1 MTNKIEFKLFAPR
14 NKQAALMGS
23 FSSWNQISMTK
34 NEQGFFQTVIELE
47 DGIYQYKFRVQ
58 QLNSNSEVEQWVDV
72 IDPYS
77 TNVNEAEGTSV
88 LQVKDGKKI
97 IDDYVWQYNN
107 KTLPENQEIVLYEIH
122 VADFTR
128 GDNNSGRQG
137 KYNDIITKLDYLSDL
152 GINTIQLMPV
162 TEFTGSYSWGYKVRH
177 FFATE
182 SSYGSTT
189 DLKQLIDECHARGI
203 RFIIDGIYNHSDEE
217 CPLLLIDRDY
227 WYYHSAKNP
236 DDPDSYWG
244 PEFNYEY
251 CDEELDIKPA
261 WQFVGDVVRFW
272 IEEYHIDGIRFD
284 ALKQLGNYD
293 FLDWIAQQAKQV
305 AGEKSFYNVGEHIP
319 ETPELT
325 VDSGSMDGCWRE
337 SFRIFVLDYVSGKT
351 FNLEQLKEVLDA
363 KRQGFSYATNI
374 VHYLASHDRNHLM
387 VELADRGIFDAA
399 AFQRAKLAVVL
410 QMTAVGIPMISMGEE
425 FGQDTRQ
432 TPNQPNPLKWSL
444 LENAANRNLWVH
456 YQKLI
461 NLRYQNSALHT
472 ENIEFFYADPEAK
485 LLAYQR
491 WNDSGSRVVVVV
503 NLGDRHL
510 TNYCVKNLPTDGA
523 WHEWISDTV
532 AQASENNLYVDLLEY
547 EAKVFGSQ

>member
-1 MTNKIEFKLFAPR
+1 MASKIEFKLFAPR
-14 NKQAALMGS
+14 NKQAALIGS
-23 FSSWNQISMTK
+23 FANWEQIFMKK
-34 NEQGFFQTVIELE
+34 NEQGFFRTVIELE

-58 QLNSNSEVEQWVDV
+58 SLNSNFEAEQWVDV
-72 IDPYS
+72 IDPYA
-77 TNVNEAEGTSV
+77 TDINEEEGFSI
-88 LQVKDGKKI
+88 LRVKDGKKTVDNYAWQH
-97 IDDYVWQYNN
+97 DDVPLH
-107 KTLPENQEIVLYEIH
+107 KNQEIVLYEMH
-122 VADFTR
+122 VTDFTSS
-128 GDNNSGRQG
+128 DHKTS
-137 KYNDIITKLDYLSDL
+137 KYIDVKEKLDYLDEL

-162 TEFTGSYSWGYKVRH
+162 NEFCGDYSWGYKVQH

-203 RFIIDGIYNHSDEE
+203 RVIIDGIYNHSDEE
-217 CPLLLIDRDY
+217 CPLILIDRDY

-236 DDPDSYWG
+236 DDPDNYWG

-251 CDEELDIKPA
+251 YDEKLDIKPA
-261 WQFVGDVVRFW
+261 WQFIGDVVRFW

-293 FLDWIAQQAKQV
+293 FLYWIAQQAKQV
-305 AGEKSFYNVGEHIP
+305 AGKKSFYNVGEHIP

-325 VDSGSMDGCWRE
+325 VDSGPMDGCWRE
-337 SFRIFVLDYVSGKT
+337 SFRIFVVDHVSGKT
-351 FNLEQLKEVLDA
+351 FDLEQLKEVLDA
-363 KRQGFSYATNI
+363 KRQGFSYATNV

-387 VELADRGIFDAA
+387 VELADRGIFDAT

-425 FGQDTRQ
+425 FGQNTRQ

-444 LENAANRNLWVH
+444 LENAANRDLWEH

-461 NLRYQNSALHT
+461 ALRHQNPALHT
-472 ENIEFFYADPEAK
+472 ENTEFFYEDPEAK

-510 TNYCVKNLPTDGA
+510 ANYCISALPADGT
-523 WHEWISDTV
+523 WYDWISDTV
-532 AQASENNLYVDLLEY
+532 AQVSGNTLCIDLPAY
-547 EAKVFGSQ
+547 AAKVFVTN